1 MTCKKCGGL
10 LPPQDGPGRKRTMC
24 PSCSPKNT
32 QYVKV
37 AGVTKLPTSLAGDGR
52 LVAVT
57 QARLEE
63 LGRLD
68 TPEGVLA
75 LYHAE
80 LLDSGCG
87 SQTAVVS
94 REYRASLADA
104 TKGVTGASTAL
115 DALRAKRVARRGA

>member
-1 MTCKKCGGL
+1 MMCKKCGAS
-10 LPPQDGPGRKRTMC
+10 LPPQEGPGRKRTLC
-24 PSCSPKNT
+24 LSCSPKNT

-37 AGVTKLPTSLAGDGR
+37 AGVTTLPTSLQAGLIAQATRER
-52 LVAVT
+52 LA
-57 QARLEE
+57 E

-68 TPEGVLA
+68 TPEGALA

-80 LLDSGCG
+80 LLDAGCG
-87 SQTAVVS
+87 SQTAMVS
-94 REYRASLADA
+94 REYRAALADA